1 MHDASFGKTGGVI
14 DFEDAMQEVHPDIF
28 CVTEAGDAP
37 AKRAICAAKGVR
49 YVVIDMKGI
58 EEVGSPGPVRR
69 AQIKLSIHE
78 RFGRLEKL
86 TEEDHQLHGFPWRI
100 CLAGG
105 WLDQPWVSEICPG
118 SCIVVNVHPHQ
129 QFKTRSGLATSTRTY
144 GMKLWGT
151 LAGGRPPIG
160 EETEDLALMLFGA
173 ENPPG
178 CKYVAGS
185 QDALGLMLPGVNRLD
200 YNGEYW

>member
-1 MHDASFGKTGGVI
+1 MATGFGTGQDQGSLLSVLLSS
-14 DFEDAMQEVHPDIF
+14 PL
-28 CVTEAGDAP
+28 
-37 AKRAICAAKGVR
+37 R
-49 YVVIDMKGI
+49 YVVIETHGAEDEMQKQVYN
-58 EEVGSPGPVRR
+58 EHCSLPSTCVPSAHCLSQVPSA
-69 AQIKLSIHE
+69 AQTFARMKLSITE

-86 TEEDHQLHGFPWRI
+86 NEEDHQLNGFPWRI

-105 WLDQPWVSEICPG
+105 WLDQPWVSEISAG
-118 SCIVVNVHPHQ
+118 SCIVLNVHPHQ

-151 LAGGRPPIG
+151 LAGGRPPVG
-160 EETEDLALMLFGA
+160 EKPEDLALMLFGA

-185 QDALGLMLPGVNRLD
+185 QV
-200 YNGEYW
+200 